1 MAFTPFMQST
11 EAQSIIDNYLTN
23 PTTKQNTGVF
33 RNPQYDLRTEQGL
46 PADAQFPNPQIDFS
60 AEKTPTDPCPEG
72 YMLVDGV
79 CQPIETFGKSMYD
92 EKRDRTDRDER
103 DEEERPYMSIEDM
116 KNASDYELLN
126 YLTDGLLA
134 NSKLGFL
141 ESKLGNE
148 FYLKKAPPNVLTMG
162 LGLLGL
168 NNSKLRRDFVQS
180 ELAKRGYDL
189 NTKQG
194 QLGLT
199 QAMGIISNAQ
209 NANKGG
215 NRLATNQPSI
225 FTPEEINYQIQAK
238 KDAQDI
244 INQGGNPYGQSF
256 SGNAQ
261 QIHDQ
266 VVQNAI
272 QSGGTVNPFEAQNIN
287 SYTAPKPPFAVNYED
302 VYGADI

>member
-23 PTTKQNTGVF
+23 PTSNQNTGVF

-46 PADAQFPNPQIDFS
+46 PADAQFPNPQLDFS
-60 AEKTPTDPCPEG
+60 AEDTPTDPCPEG

-79 CQPIETFGKSMYD
+79 CQPIEQFGQSSYQEKSD
-92 EKRDRTDRDER
+92 DNNQ
-103 DEEERPYMSIEDM
+103 EERPYMSIEDM

-148 FYLKKAPPNVLTMG
+148 FYLKKAPPNVLSMG

-168 NNSKLRRDFVQS
+168 NNSKLRRDFVRS
-180 ELAKRGYDL
+180 ELAKRGYNLD
-189 NTKQG
+189 TKQG

-238 KDAQDI
+238 KDAQNI
-244 INQGGNPYGQSF
+244 VNQGGNPY
-256 SGNAQ
+256 AQ
-261 QIHDQ
+261 TMTYNQIRDDA
-266 VVQNAI
+266 NK
-272 QSGGTVNPFEAQNIN
+272 SGGTINPHELNFTPSPSNQSIFAFN
-287 SYTAPKPPFAVNYED
+287 TATNP
-302 VYGADI
+302 ADDYDDESSGI